1 MILNLDFSKLVNIG
15 NFLFKKDSFV
25 YQHDLYILE
34 DSQIKDKYYLIDHIK
49 NVTKIKD
56 IEDLYKKADYIN
68 LEEIYILDL
77 SLKKD
82 IPTQIVCF
90 LKNNNYIEDINSVIN
105 ILKSIDISYFEVR
118 YKFYERSR
126 VTDIEAIE
134 SGGEVYCNY
143 SRVRVVNEDNTLGT
157 IIEDIN
163 LNSIKK
169 LLVLI
174 NM

>member
-15 NFLFKKDSFV
+15 NFLFKKDFFV
-25 YQHDLYILE
+25 YQHDIYILK

-56 IEDLYKKADYIN
+56 IEDLYKKVDCIN

-82 IPTQIVCF
+82 IPAQIVYF
-90 LKNNNYIEDINSVIN
+90 LKSNNYIEDIDSVID

-126 VTDIEAIE
+126 VVDVDSIE

-143 SRVRVVNEDNTLGT
+143 SRIRVVNKDNTLGVV
-157 IIEDIN
+157 IEDIS

-169 LLVLI
+169 LLYV
-174 NM
+174 N